1 MKRTPIMSKTI
12 VNTEKAPAAIGP
24 YSQAVVTGNL
34 LFTSGQLPIDPATGN
49 IPEGSIED
57 RAHIVFKN
65 LSAIAGAAGTGLDK
79 AVKTTVFLA
88 DIADFAAVNGIY
100 GQYFKE
106 PFPARSAFQVA
117 ALPLG
122 ADIEV
127 EAVFEI

>member
-1 MKRTPIMSKTI
+1 MSKTI
-12 VNTEKAPAAIGP
+12 ISTDNAPAAIGP

-34 LFTSGQLPIDPATGN
+34 LFTSGQLPIDPATGK
-49 IPEGSIED
+49 IPEGNIET

-65 LSAIAGAAGTGLDK
+65 LTAIAKEAGTSLDK

-88 DIADFAAVNGIY
+88 DIADFQVVNTVY
-100 GQYFKE
+100 TEYFKS

-122 ADIEV
+122 ADLEI
-127 EAVFEI
+127 EAVFEL